1 MPESSVR
8 TARDAAQSAS
18 RLEPPADRSE
28 IASQVRPLL
37 DEDVLPVVVGKIS
50 YSKTGIAQID
60 KGFSLGRA
68 KVLAISTG
76 MPDRIVGDLSSSLD
90 DARTQRSR
98 YEHAREQAMHS
109 EDPVVRDACEMFAQ
123 SLADPDCGALASTS
137 ENFERAWACFEREFA
152 ERAGPRLLESGAISG
167 PDRYGGYQLTIP
179 AESVFAE
186 LAPPP
191 R

>member
-1 MPESSVR
+1 MPEPSVQ
-8 TARDAAQSAS
+8 TARNAAQSAS
-18 RLEPPADRSE
+18 QFERPADPSE
-28 IASQVRPLL
+28 IAEQVWPLL

-50 YSKTGIAQID
+50 YTKAGVAQADKRFSID
-60 KGFSLGRA
+60 RA

-76 MPDRIVGDLSSSLD
+76 MPNRIVGDLSSSLD

-109 EDPVVRDACEMFAQ
+109 DDPVVRDACEMFAQ
-123 SLADPDCGALASTS
+123 SLADPDCGTLALTS
-137 ENFERAWACFEREFA
+137 ENLERAWAVFGREFA
-152 ERAGPRLLESGAISG
+152 ERAGPRLIESGAISG
-167 PDRYGGYQLTIP
+167 PDRYGGYKLMIP

>member
-1 MPESSVR
+1 MQ

-18 RLEPPADRSE
+18 QFERPTDPSE
-28 IASQVRPLL
+28 IAEHVRPLL
-37 DEDVLPVVVGKIS
+37 DEDVLPVAVGKIS
-50 YSKTGIAQID
+50 YTKAGIAQAD
-60 KGFSLGRA
+60 KGFSLDRA

-90 DARTQRSR
+90 DARTQQSR

-123 SLADPDCGALASTS
+123 SLADPDCGALALTS
-137 ENFERAWACFEREFA
+137 ENFERAWAGFEREFA
-152 ERAGPRLLESGAISG
+152 ERAGPRLLESGAIAG
-167 PDRYGGYQLTIP
+167 PDRYGGYELTIP

-186 LAPPP
+186 LSPPP